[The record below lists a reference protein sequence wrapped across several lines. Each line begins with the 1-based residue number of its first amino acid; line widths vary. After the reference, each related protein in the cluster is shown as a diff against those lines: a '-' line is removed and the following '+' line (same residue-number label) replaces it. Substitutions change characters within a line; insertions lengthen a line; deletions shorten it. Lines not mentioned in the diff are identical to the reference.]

1 MAGTTAQILTGSTS
15 GATLTR
21 DVLLEVKEAFDRQ
34 NKFMDKIEVKT
45 IESGHGAQFIIGGK
59 DTYSLAKTQGRSGAS
74 TAIGADIDVNDV
86 KLDQR
91 LINIT
96 DTVYDAR
103 RIDGKEEKMAE
114 YDVRAPITNMI
125 GSVLAQKM
133 DITIVAQLGLACEAT
148 GIAGNPNAPAVV
160 VNAVIASGSDAKT
173 RGNAMAEAIFK
184 ATASLRKVDNYNEL
198 YVAVDPDQYADL
210 VQSDRAV
217 SVDYTSGN
225 GGIDTGKVL
234 KVGGA
239 MIFETNHLSFAT
251 NIEGIKG
258 IVFSKE
264 AVGMVKLQDVATEVN
279 YDFNKFAT
287 LMSGRYAIGCGI
299 LRPECAVGIASSV
312 QS

>member
-1 MAGTTAQILTGSTS
+1 MAGTTAQILTGATS

-59 DTYSLAKTQGRSGAS
+59 DTYALAKTQGRSGAS

-86 KLDQR
+86 KMDQR
-91 LINIT
+91 LINI
-96 DTVYDAR
+96 DDLVYDAR

-114 YDVRAPITNMI
+114 YDVRSPITNMI
-125 GSVLAQKM
+125 GSVLAQKI
-133 DITIVAQLGLACEAT
+133 DSLIVTKLGLACEAT
-148 GIAGNPNAPAVV
+148 GVAGNPNAPAVI
-160 VNAVIASGSDAKT
+160 VNATIASGSTAKD
-173 RGNAMAEAIFK
+173 RGNALAEAVFK
-184 ATASLRKVDNYNEL
+184 ATAALRKVDNFNEPWL
-198 YVAVDPDQYADL
+198 AIEPDQYADL

-225 GGIDTGKVL
+225 GGFDSGKVL

-239 MIFETNHLSFAT
+239 MVFETNHLSFAS

-258 IVFSKE
+258 IVFTKE
-264 AVGMVKLQDVATEVN
+264 AVGLVKLQDITTEVN

-287 LMSGRYAIGCGI
+287 LMSGRYAIGCGV
-299 LRPECAVGIASSV
+299 LRPECCIAIASTV

>member
-1 MAGTTAQILTGSTS
+1 MSAGQILTGATS

-34 NKFMDKIEVKT
+34 NKFMDKIDVKT

-59 DTYSLAKTQGRSGAS
+59 DSYALAKTQGRSGAT
-74 TAIGADIDVNDV
+74 TATGTDISVNDV
-86 KLDQR
+86 KIDQR
-91 LINIT
+91 LINI
-96 DTVYDAR
+96 DDLVYDAR

-125 GSVLAQKM
+125 GSVLAQAIDAK
-133 DITIVAQLGLACEAT
+133 IVAKLGLACEAT
-148 GIAGNPNAPAVV
+148 GIASNPNAPAVV
-160 VNAVIASGSDAKT
+160 VNAVINSGTTAKD
-173 RGNAMAEAIFK
+173 RGNAMAEAVFK
-184 ATASLRKVDNYNEL
+184 ATAALRKVDNYNEAWL
-198 YVAVDPDQYADL
+198 AVDPDQYADL

-217 SVDYTSGN
+217 SLDYTSGN
-225 GGIDTGKVL
+225 GGYDTGKVL

-239 MIFETNHLSFAT
+239 MVFETNHLSFAT

-258 IVFSKE
+258 IVFTKE
-264 AVGMVKLQDVATEVN
+264 AVGLVKLQDVTTEVN

-287 LMSGRYAIGCGI
+287 LMSGRYAIGCGV
-299 LRPECAVGIASSV
+299 LRPECCVAIASSV

>member
-1 MAGTTAQILTGSTS
+1 MSAGKILTGATS

-34 NKFMDKIEVKT
+34 NKFMDKIDVKT

-59 DTYSLAKTQGRSGAS
+59 DSYALAKTQGRSGAT
-74 TAIGADIDVNDV
+74 TATGTDISVNDV
-86 KLDQR
+86 KIDQR
-91 LINIT
+91 LINI
-96 DTVYDAR
+96 DDLVYDAR

-125 GSVLAQKM
+125 GSVLAQAIDAK
-133 DITIVAQLGLACEAT
+133 IVAKLGLACEAT
-148 GIAGNPNAPAVV
+148 GIASNPNAPAVV
-160 VNAVIASGSDAKT
+160 VNAVISSGTTAKD
-173 RGNAMAEAIFK
+173 RGNAMAEAVFK
-184 ATASLRKVDNYNEL
+184 ATAALRKVDNYNEAWL
-198 YVAVDPDQYADL
+198 AVDPDQYADL

-225 GGIDTGKVL
+225 GGYDTGKVL

-239 MIFETNHLSFAT
+239 MVFETNHLSFAT

-258 IVFSKE
+258 IVFTKE
-264 AVGMVKLQDVATEVN
+264 AVGLVKLQDVTTEVN

-287 LMSGRYAIGCGI
+287 LMSGRYAIGCGV
-299 LRPECAVGIASSV
+299 LRPECCVAIASSV

>member
-1 MAGTTAQILTGSTS
+1 MSAGQILTGSTS

-59 DTYSLAKTQGRSGAS
+59 DTYALAKTQGRSGAT
-74 TAIGADIDVNDV
+74 TATGTDISVNDV

-91 LINIT
+91 LINI
-96 DTVYDAR
+96 DDLVYDAR

-114 YDVRAPITNMI
+114 YDVRSPITNMI
-125 GSVLAQKM
+125 GSVLAQKI
-133 DITIVAQLGLACEAT
+133 DSLIVTKLGLACEAT
-148 GIAGNPNAPAVV
+148 GVAGNPNAPAVI
-160 VNAVIASGSDAKT
+160 VNATIASGSTAKD
-173 RGNAMAEAIFK
+173 RGNALAEAVFK
-184 ATASLRKVDNYNEL
+184 ATAALRKVDNFNEPWL
-198 YVAVDPDQYADL
+198 AIEPDQYADL

-225 GGIDTGKVL
+225 GGFDSGKVL

-239 MIFETNHLSFAT
+239 MVFETNHLSFAS

-258 IVFSKE
+258 IVFTKE
-264 AVGMVKLQDVATEVN
+264 AVGLVKLQDITTEVN

-287 LMSGRYAIGCGI
+287 LMSGRYAIGCGV
-299 LRPECAVGIASSV
+299 LRPECCIAIASTV

>member
-1 MAGTTAQILTGSTS
+1 MSAGQILTGATS

-34 NKFMDKIEVKT
+34 NKFMDKIDVKT

-59 DTYSLAKTQGRSGAS
+59 DSYALAKTQGRSGAT
-74 TAIGADIDVNDV
+74 TATGTDISVNDV
-86 KLDQR
+86 KIDQR
-91 LINIT
+91 LINI
-96 DTVYDAR
+96 DDLVYDAR

-125 GSVLAQKM
+125 GSVLAQAIDAK
-133 DITIVAQLGLACEAT
+133 IVAKLGLACEAT
-148 GIAGNPNAPAVV
+148 GIASNPNAPAVV
-160 VNAVIASGSDAKT
+160 VNAAISSGTTAKD
-173 RGNAMAEAIFK
+173 RGNAMAEAVFK
-184 ATASLRKVDNYNEL
+184 ATAALRKVDNYNEAWL
-198 YVAVDPDQYADL
+198 AVDPDQYADL

-225 GGIDTGKVL
+225 GGYDTGKVL

-239 MIFETNHLSFAT
+239 MVFETNHLSFAT

-258 IVFSKE
+258 IVFTKE
-264 AVGMVKLQDVATEVN
+264 AVGLVKLQDVTTEVN

-287 LMSGRYAIGCGI
+287 LMSGRYAIGCGV
-299 LRPECAVGIASSV
+299 LRPECCVAIASSV

>member
-1 MAGTTAQILTGSTS
+1 MSAGQILTGSTS

-59 DTYSLAKTQGRSGAS
+59 DTYALAKTQGRSGAT
-74 TAIGADIDVNDV
+74 TATGTDISVNDV

-91 LINIT
+91 LINI
-96 DTVYDAR
+96 DDLVYDAR

-114 YDVRAPITNMI
+114 YDVRSPITNMI
-125 GSVLAQKM
+125 GSVLAQKI
-133 DITIVAQLGLACEAT
+133 DSLIVTKLGLACEAT
-148 GIAGNPNAPAVV
+148 GVAGNPNAPAVI
-160 VNAVIASGSDAKT
+160 VNATIASGSTAKD
-173 RGNAMAEAIFK
+173 RGNALAEAVFK
-184 ATASLRKVDNYNEL
+184 ATAALRKVDNFNEPWL
-198 YVAVDPDQYADL
+198 AIEPDQYADL

-225 GGIDTGKVL
+225 GGFDSGKVL

-239 MIFETNHLSFAT
+239 MVFETNHLSFAS

-258 IVFSKE
+258 IVFTKE
-264 AVGMVKLQDVATEVN
+264 AVGLVKLQDITTEVN

-287 LMSGRYAIGCGI
+287 LMSGRYAIGCGV
-299 LRPECAVGIASSV
+299 LRPECCIAIASSV